1 MASKSNKPAF
11 KIISLLHGKVNGVC
25 SFKQR
30 LDSFPPGFYSH
41 PINKNKAFVIL
52 LASLATNFISPHFE
66 TCKAGTVNPVGM
78 FSDRK
83 PADIQ

>member
-11 KIISLLHGKVNGVC
+11 KIASLLHGKVNGIC
-25 SFKQR
+25 SFKQI
-30 LDSFPPGFYSH
+30 LGSFPTGFYSH
-41 PINKNKAFVIL
+41 PINKHEAFVIL
-52 LASLATNFISPHFE
+52 LETLATNFISPRFE
-66 TCKAGTVNPVGM
+66 TCKAGTVNPLGM

>member
-1 MASKSNKPAF
+1 MASKSNEPAF
-11 KIISLLHGKVNGVC
+11 KIASLPHGKGSGVC
-25 SFKQR
+25 SFKQT
-30 LDSFPPGFYSH
+30 LDSFPTGFYSY

-78 FSDRK
+78 FLYRK
-83 PADIQ
+83 PTDIQ